1 MDYLTN
7 PSKLFDKSSNIFWH
21 FPRFPTIGEMFE
33 EVAVEHVTYFQQH
46 IGVDETAAKEV
57 VHVLPCTAYL
67 LRKPA
72 HTPPLPS
79 EFFLDEFSDMWC
91 FLHGF
96 VLEIWE

>member
-1 MDYLTN
+1 
-7 PSKLFDKSSNIFWH
+7 
-21 FPRFPTIGEMFE
+21 MFE
-33 EVAVEHVTYFQQH
+33 EVAVESVTYFQQH

-57 VHVLPCTAYL
+57 VHVLSGAAYL

-79 EFFLDEFSDMWC
+79 ELFLDEFSDMGC

-96 VLEIWE
+96 ILEI

>member
-1 MDYLTN
+1 
-7 PSKLFDKSSNIFWH
+7 
-21 FPRFPTIGEMFE
+21 MFE

-46 IGVDETAAKEV
+46 IGVDEASAKEV
-57 VHVLPCTAYL
+57 VHVLPCAAYL

-72 HTPPLPS
+72 HTPPLPG

-96 VLEIWE
+96 VLEI